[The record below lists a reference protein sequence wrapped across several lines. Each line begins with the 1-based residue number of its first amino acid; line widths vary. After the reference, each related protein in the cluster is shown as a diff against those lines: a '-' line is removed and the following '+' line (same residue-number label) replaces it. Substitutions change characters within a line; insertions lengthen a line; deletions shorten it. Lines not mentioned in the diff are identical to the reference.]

1 MNGRLFQRKKTVT
14 KTIFEPLM
22 RKKILIPVLILVAI
36 AATAAVSVVIFSK
49 ENNRQRHAH
58 DRLSKQELA
67 MLRPGDIILR
77 QGFGMVSD
85 MISNTLDE
93 DYKISHCGIVA
104 LDSIGKL
111 RVIHSVSSSLSDWD
125 GVQDVNMKGFFR
137 ESKQNS
143 LIVVRFRDTGDIPLA
158 QLAGTAQ
165 SYLDRRIPFDEKF
178 DITEQE
184 TMYCSEM
191 IWSAILETYGFDIYP
206 DKTSAVATKFTPFFD
221 TTHFA
226 VIINHNTDVKNSP
239 STHESPSNR

>member
-1 MNGRLFQRKKTVT
+1 MKTN
-14 KTIFEPLM
+14 KRFLIIPL
-22 RKKILIPVLILVAI
+22 IAVVVA
-36 AATAAVSVVIFSK
+36 TTVVVSVLVFSK
-49 ENNRQRHAH
+49 EDKKLRKAH
-58 DRLSKQELA
+58 DRLSKRELA
-67 MLRPGDIILR
+67 LLRPGDIIMR

-93 DYKISHCGIVA
+93 DYRISHCGIVA
-104 LDSIGKL
+104 HDSVGKL

-125 GVQDVNMKGFFR
+125 GVQDVNMKGFFL

-143 LIVVRFRDTGDIPLA
+143 LIVVRFRDTNDVPLA
-158 QLAGTAQ
+158 ELANTAQ
-165 SYLDRRIPFDEKF
+165 SYLDRRVPFDEKF

>member
-1 MNGRLFQRKKTVT
+1 MKTN
-14 KTIFEPLM
+14 KRFLIIPL
-22 RKKILIPVLILVAI
+22 IAVVVA
-36 AATAAVSVVIFSK
+36 TTVVVSVLVFSK
-49 ENNRQRHAH
+49 EDKKLRNAH
-58 DRLSKQELA
+58 DRLTKRELSL
-67 MLRPGDIILR
+67 LRPGDIIMR

-93 DYKISHCGIVA
+93 DYRISHCGIVA
-104 LDSIGKL
+104 HDSVGRL

-125 GVQDVNMKGFFR
+125 GVQDVNMKGFFL

-143 LIVVRFRDTGDIPLA
+143 LIIVRFRDTNDVPLA
-158 QLAGTAQ
+158 ELANTAQ
-165 SYLDRRIPFDEKF
+165 SYLDRRVPFDEKF

-239 STHESPSNR
+239 STHGSPSNR